1 MPAREPLPEHVTTPL
16 LTTLTQNSLDEDY
29 QHAADER
36 VRRGG
41 GKPPSRGVAVV
52 VVAIFGLLIVT
63 AGVQNSRNAA
73 TSERG
78 RAELVEQVN
87 GRRAEVASRE
97 RSISRMRSENT
108 RIASALDDLAGD
120 ERSATN
126 KTDELG
132 AGTGFRPVE
141 GEGVRI
147 RVDDSSD
154 GNDDGRVR
162 DEDLAVLVDGLWSA
176 GAEAISINGQRL
188 TNVSPIRNVGD
199 AIHIKT
205 VPLRAP
211 YTVLAVGDSN
221 TLQARFGDS
230 VSGVAWASLVN
241 SFGFEFSMAN
251 AGSLELPGSLT
262 PTLRSAKQAPEGPD
276 KEVGQ

>member
-41 GKPPSRGVAVV
+41 AAPPSRGVAVV

-97 RSISRMRSENT
+97 RSISKMRSENT
-108 RIASALDDLAGD
+108 RLAGALDDLAGD
-120 ERSATN
+120 ERSARN
-126 KTDELG
+126 NTDELG

-147 RVDDSSD
+147 RVDDSPD

-230 VSGVAWASLVN
+230 VSGIAWASLVN

-251 AGSLELPGSLT
+251 ADSLELPGSLT
-262 PTLRSAKQAPEGPD
+262 PTLRSAKQAPGGPD

>member
-29 QHAADER
+29 QHAADAR

-41 GKPPSRGVAVV
+41 GSPPSRGVAVV
-52 VVAIFGLLIVT
+52 VVALFGLLIVT
-63 AGVQNSRNAA
+63 AAVQNSRNAA

-87 GRRAEVASRE
+87 ARRDEVAARE
-97 RSISRMRSENT
+97 RSISRMRAENT
-108 RIASALDDLAGD
+108 RLAGALEEVAGD
-120 ERSATN
+120 ERAASN
-126 KTDELG
+126 RTDDLG

-147 RVDDSSD
+147 RVDDSPD
-154 GNDDGRVR
+154 GSDDGRVR
-162 DEDLAVLVDGLWSA
+162 DEDLAVLVDGLWAA

-188 TNVSPIRNVGD
+188 TNVSPIRNVGE

-211 YTVLAVGDSN
+211 YTVLAVGDTN

-230 VSGVAWASLVN
+230 VSGVAWASLVS

-251 AGSLELPGSLT
+251 ADSLQLPGSLT
-262 PTLRSAKQAPEGPD
+262 PTLRSAEQAPEGPD

>member
-1 MPAREPLPEHVTTPL
+1 
-16 LTTLTQNSLDEDY
+16 
-29 QHAADER
+29 
-36 VRRGG
+36 
-41 GKPPSRGVAVV
+41 

-87 GRRAEVASRE
+87 SRRAEVAARE
-97 RSISRMRSENT
+97 RSISRMRSENN
-108 RIASALDDLAGD
+108 RLASALDELAGE
-120 ERSATN
+120 ERSVSNT
-126 KTDELG
+126 TDQLG
-132 AGTGFRPVE
+132 AGTGFRPVQ

-147 RVDDSSD
+147 RVDDSPD
-154 GNDDGRVR
+154 GDDDGRVR

-188 TNVSPIRNVGD
+188 TNVSPIRNVGE

-251 AGSLELPGSLT
+251 ADSLQLPGSLT
-262 PTLRSAKQAPEGPD
+262 PTLRSAKQAKDGPQ